1 MESEKDVKMEPQ
13 IEVMLFEGEWGRE
26 PGMLVASLE
35 AGKGKDM
42 GSLPKSPK
50 GTEPA
55 NTLIFRI
62 LISRDERE

>member
-42 GSLPKSPK
+42 GSLLKSPK

-55 NTLIFRI
+55 NT
-62 LISRDERE
+62 